1 MPTDRIQVPWSGYV
15 LLAIVIF
22 GIAISIA
29 LSDELSALLQEPL
42 LTADAWLEGH
52 PHIQVG
58 SRIVSEPSSSLLIF
72 LLAILY
78 LRIAYLFFREHNGQQ
93 SRLWWGI
100 FMLFFGLGAIL
111 AGVSYQAFSFE
122 IKCRGYDYCLWTS
135 WWEICYMICTVA
147 GVGAAFIAV
156 AYSVLSNKARS
167 FWICYAQVS
176 TLVYVGVVSFG
187 SVSANRFLIS
197 FEMMIIFVLTGFL
210 AIAANSVWQY
220 RQNKNPLI
228 KTILKVG
235 MLLMTVIA
243 IYFIGLIS
251 GYTELLWAKG
261 IWFNAND
268 LLHLLLFGWVLYSYN
283 VLNKSLVDAKKTS
296 PCLQVDDVSEDL

>member
-1 MPTDRIQVPWSGYV
+1 MPTGRIKVPWSGYL

-22 GIAISIA
+22 GIIISIA

-42 LTADAWLEGH
+42 LTADVWLEGH
-52 PHIQVG
+52 PHIQIG

-78 LRIAYLFFREHNGQQ
+78 LRIAYLFFHGHDGQQ

-100 FMLFFGLGAIL
+100 FMLLFGLGAIL

-122 IKCRGYDYCLWTS
+122 LKCRGYEYCLWTS
-135 WWEICYMICTVA
+135 WWEISYMICTVA

-156 AYSVLSNKARS
+156 SYSVLSRKARF
-167 FWICYAQVS
+167 FWTAYAQAS
-176 TLVYVGVVSFG
+176 TLIYIGVVSFG
-187 SVSANRFLIS
+187 AISTNRFLIS
-197 FEMMIIFVLTGFL
+197 FEMMIIFVLAGFL
-210 AIAANSVWQY
+210 AIAANLIWQH

-228 KTILKVG
+228 MTILKVG
-235 MLLMTVIA
+235 VSLLTVIV
-243 IYFIGLIS
+243 IYFIGLTS
-251 GYTELLWAKG
+251 GFAKLLWASG

-268 LLHLLLFGWVLYSYN
+268 LLHLLLFGWVLYSYSM
-283 VLNKSLVDAKKTS
+283 LRNKLLDAK
-296 PCLQVDDVSEDL
+296 V